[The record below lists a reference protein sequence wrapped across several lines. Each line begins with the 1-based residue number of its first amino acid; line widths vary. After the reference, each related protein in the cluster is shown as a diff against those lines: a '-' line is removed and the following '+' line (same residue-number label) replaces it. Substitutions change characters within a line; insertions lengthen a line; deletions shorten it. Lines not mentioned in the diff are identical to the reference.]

1 MNRVYESFL
10 RDHFA
15 RNRQMAFVSGPRQIG
30 KTTLSKRI
38 DPVFHY
44 LNWDDTQDRQR
55 IIQGQQFVVDRI
67 GEQPNQLVVFDELHK
82 YADWKNFL
90 KGLFDKYSD
99 LGWKILVTGSSRLDT
114 YRKGGDSLTGR
125 YFHFQMSPLTV
136 AELMHSDLPPES
148 VIRQPRR
155 IGSDEWAGLLAFGGF
170 PEPYL
175 KASDRFHRQWS
186 RTRRN
191 QLVHEDIR
199 DLGGAYDASRI
210 AVLAE
215 LIQLNATTM
224 LNYSGYARGVR
235 ASVESIQRWIT
246 LLGQLSYCFV
256 LRPWTRNVSRSIA
269 KEPKIYLVD
278 WSQIDDVGRRNEN
291 FVACSLLKA
300 VQGWNDLGLGE
311 FALQFIRT
319 KDKREVDFIV
329 SSDGRPWFLV
339 EVKTSMTRLSPN
351 LEYFQRMTGAKHA
364 FQVTVNLPH
373 QDVDCFTI
381 DRPVVVPATAF
392 LSQLL

>member
-1 MNRVYESFL
+1 M
-10 RDHFA
+10 
-15 RNRQMAFVSGPRQIG
+15 
-30 KTTLSKRI
+30 
-38 DPVFHY
+38 
-44 LNWDDTQDRQR
+44 
-55 IIQGQQFVVDRI
+55 
-67 GEQPNQLVVFDELHK
+67 
-82 YADWKNFL
+82 
-90 KGLFDKYSD
+90 
-99 LGWKILVTGSSRLDT
+99 
-114 YRKGGDSLTGR
+114 
-125 YFHFQMSPLTV
+125 
-136 AELMHSDLPPES
+136 
-148 VIRQPRR
+148 
-155 IGSDEWAGLLAFGGF
+155 
-170 PEPYL
+170 
-175 KASDRFHRQWS
+175 
-186 RTRRN
+186 
-191 QLVHEDIR
+191 
-199 DLGGAYDASRI
+199 
-210 AVLAE
+210 LAE

-373 QDVDCFTI
+373 QNIDCFTI
-381 DRPVVVPATAF
+381 DQPVVVPATAF